1 MGSPLSPIIADIV
14 MQDLEEASLNKIN
27 LKLPVYYRYI
37 DDIMAA
43 LSNSISQLYHIFNN
57 YHDRLKFTIEYEN
70 NHCLNF
76 LDLSLSVI
84 DNKIYIDWFHKKTF
98 SGRYLSYYSS
108 HPRCHKIGVISNLV
122 DRAFLLSH
130 PRYHKKNLEFCI
142 NTLLDNDPLELSSY
156 IPNNKQ

>member
-1 MGSPLSPIIADIV
+1 
-14 MQDLEEASLNKIN
+14 
-27 LKLPVYYRYI
+27 
-37 DDIMAA
+37 MAA
-43 LSNSISQLYHIFNN
+43 SSDKVSQIYHIFNN

-76 LDLSLSVI
+76 LDLMLTVI

-98 SGRYLSYYSS
+98 SGRSLSYYSS
-108 HPRCHKIGVISNLV
+108 HSQCHKIGIISSLV

-142 NTLLDNDPLELSSY
+142 NTLLDNGYSLKLIFQTMNNRLKKLICNNLSTVSTNINNGTTSQERKFFVIPY
-156 IPNNKQ
+156 IKNISE